1 LHDKNADLITH
12 REQIEL
18 VLKDEIVARYF
29 YQKGR
34 IVASL
39 KDDPEIAKAVEV
51 LQGSATYLAILD
63 GSLKPGKNETQ
74 PDEE

>member
-1 LHDKNADLITH
+1 
-12 REQIEL
+12 
-18 VLKDEIVARYF
+18 
-29 YQKGR
+29 
-34 IVASL
+34 
-39 KDDPEIAKAVEV
+39 VEV